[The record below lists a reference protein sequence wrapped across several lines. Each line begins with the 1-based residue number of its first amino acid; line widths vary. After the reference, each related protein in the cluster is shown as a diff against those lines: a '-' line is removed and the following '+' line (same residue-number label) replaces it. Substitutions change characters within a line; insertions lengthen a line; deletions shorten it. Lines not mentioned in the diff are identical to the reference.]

1 VSPRY
6 TGRVYAPRVRG
17 RSARSHAG

>member
-6 TGRVYAPRVRG
+6 TGRVYVPRVRG